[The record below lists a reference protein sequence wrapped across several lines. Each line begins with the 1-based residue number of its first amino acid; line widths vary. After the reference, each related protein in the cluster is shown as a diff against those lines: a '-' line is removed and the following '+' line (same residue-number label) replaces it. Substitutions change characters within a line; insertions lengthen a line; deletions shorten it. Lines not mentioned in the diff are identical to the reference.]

1 MHGPIGSVTVSTDRH
16 RPDTASGLTA
26 GAISFMLTLLE
37 TDGHTADLG
46 GEGIGSSN
54 ALFGQSVE

>member
-1 MHGPIGSVTVSTDRH
+1 MGSVTVSTDRH

-46 GEGIGSSN
+46 GDRHPRL
-54 ALFGQSVE
+54 AR

>member
-1 MHGPIGSVTVSTDRH
+1 MKCNKHGPIGSVTVSTDRH

-46 GEGIGSSN
+46 GDRHPRL
-54 ALFGQSVE
+54 AR